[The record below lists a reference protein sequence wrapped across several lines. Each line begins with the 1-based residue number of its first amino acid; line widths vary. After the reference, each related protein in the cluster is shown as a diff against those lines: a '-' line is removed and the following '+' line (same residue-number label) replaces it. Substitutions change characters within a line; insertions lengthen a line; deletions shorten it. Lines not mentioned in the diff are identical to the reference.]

1 MLIDSHCHL
10 NMLTEPN
17 AAIKNAIANGVKS
30 MLTISTN
37 LTEFPEICTIT
48 QKYSNIFSSV
58 GVHPTEV
65 ANYQHVSAELLS
77 DLAQNPKTVAI
88 GETGL
93 DYFHNSSNEH
103 KLLQKKV
110 FIEHIKAAHIT
121 KLPVIVHTR
130 DAEHDTYE
138 ILCNACKKYD
148 FKAVIH
154 CFTAS
159 KDFAIKMLEL
169 GIYISVSG
177 IITFK
182 NAENLRKTIYDIP
195 MSSILIETDSPYLAP
210 VPMRSKQ
217 NEPAYLVYI
226 ADAVS
231 RIKNIPVNEL
241 AKITTNNFQKLFLK
255 ADIYNSSI

>member
-10 NMLTEPN
+10 NMLTEQN
-17 AAIKNAIANGVKS
+17 TVIKNAKANGVKY
-30 MLTISTN
+30 MLTVSTN
-37 LTEFPEICTIT
+37 LNEFPEICAIT
-48 QKYSNIFSSV
+48 RKYSNIFSSV

-65 ANYQHVSAELLS
+65 MNYPQVSAELLS
-77 DLAQNPKTVAI
+77 DLAQNPTTIAF

-93 DYFHNSSNEH
+93 DYFHNISNEH
-103 KLLQKKV
+103 KLLQKKS
-110 FIEHIKAAHIT
+110 FIEHIKAAHISR
-121 KLPVIVHTR
+121 LPVIVHTR
-130 DAEHDTYE
+130 DSESDTYE
-138 ILCNACKKYD
+138 ILYNARKKYT

-159 KDFAIKMLEL
+159 QDFAVKMLEL

-182 NAENLRKTIYDIP
+182 NAENLRKTIYNNVP
-195 MSSILIETDSPYLAP
+195 TSSLLIETDSPYLAP

-226 ADAVS
+226 ADMVS
-231 RIKNIPVNEL
+231 KIKNLSVSEL
-241 AKITTNNFQKLFLK
+241 AKITTNNFQDLFLK
-255 ADIYNSSI
+255 AVII